1 MIRLAAVACSDGS
14 CNGGGGSRA
23 GADER
28 RTLKRSA
35 IVKTAVASLVCAV
48 LVGASLL
55 AGAQATKQPPRVA
68 YVWLYRI
75 GPSAPFVEAFAD
87 RIKELGWI
95 DGKTIQ
101 VSYRDADG
109 DPEKLAAIM
118 RELVEAKVDLI
129 VAACTPEAKAAKQ
142 ATTTIPVVVAATG
155 DPVKS
160 GLVASWARPGGNIT
174 GVSASWL
181 DLSAKRME
189 VLNEVAP
196 KVRRAAVLWNPI
208 RGDNAFE
215 VEVMRDTARKLG
227 IDLASHQV
235 RDRDEI
241 ELTLEAMAKDGTQAV
256 TETGDP
262 VMFTYSRHLID
273 FADKM
278 HIPAIYDNR
287 FFVDQGGLM
296 SYGPNLPSLH
306 RRAAD
311 YVDKILKGAK
321 PADLPFEQPSK
332 FELVINLKAANA
344 LGLKVPRAMLVRAD
358 EVIR

>member
-1 MIRLAAVACSDGS
+1 MIRLAQAMACGVSAVWLG
-14 CNGGGGSRA
+14 
-23 GADER
+23 
-28 RTLKRSA
+28 
-35 IVKTAVASLVCAV
+35 VSLV
-48 LVGASLL
+48 

-68 YVWLYRI
+68 YVWLYRL

-87 RIKELGWI
+87 RIKELGWV
-95 DGKTIQ
+95 DGKTIRI
-101 VSYRDADG
+101 SYRDAEG
-109 DPEKLAAIM
+109 DPEKLAEIM
-118 RELVEAKVDLI
+118 RELVETKVDVI

-174 GVSASWL
+174 GVSTSWL
-181 DLSAKRME
+181 ELSAKRME

-196 KVRRAAVLWNPI
+196 KVKRASVLWNPI
-208 RGDNAFE
+208 RGDNAVE
-215 VEVMRDTARKLG
+215 VEVMQDAARKFG
-227 IDLASHQV
+227 IELKSHQI

-241 ELTLEAMAKDGTQAV
+241 DVTLDAMAKEGTQAL
-256 TETGDP
+256 TQAGDP
-262 VMFTYSRHLID
+262 VVYNYARHLLD
-273 FADKM
+273 FAAKQR
-278 HIPAIYDNR
+278 IPAIYDNR

-296 SYGPNLPSLH
+296 SYGPNLPELH
-306 RRAAD
+306 RHAAD

-321 PADLPFEQPSK
+321 PAELPFEQPSK

-344 LGLKVPRAMLVRAD
+344 LGLKIPHAMLVRAD

>member
-1 MIRLAAVACSDGS
+1 MRRVVAKLAWV
-14 CNGGGGSRA
+14 
-23 GADER
+23 
-28 RTLKRSA
+28 
-35 IVKTAVASLVCAV
+35 
-48 LVGASLL
+48 LL
-55 AGAQATKQPPRVA
+55 AGLLAFQPPVSAQEKKTPRVA

-87 RIKELGWI
+87 RLKELGWI
-95 DGKTIQ
+95 DGKTIR

-118 RELVEAKVDLI
+118 RELVDSKVDLI

-160 GLVASWARPGGNIT
+160 GLVASWAKPGGNIT
-174 GVSASWL
+174 GLSASWL
-181 DLSAKRME
+181 DLSAKRMQ

-196 KVRRAAVLWNPI
+196 NVKRAAVLWNPI
-208 RGDNAFE
+208 RGDNAYE
-215 VEVMRDTARKLG
+215 VEVMQDAGRKLG
-227 IDLASHQV
+227 IELQSHQV
-235 RDRDEI
+235 RDRE
-241 ELTLEAMAKDGTQAV
+241 EMEVTLHAMARDGTQAV

-262 VMFTYSRHLID
+262 IMFTYSRHVLD
-273 FADKM
+273 FADERR
-278 HIPAIYDNR
+278 IPAIYDNR
-287 FFVDQGGLM
+287 FFVDAGGLM
-296 SYGPNLPSLH
+296 SYGPNLPTLH

-332 FELVINLKAANA
+332 FELVINLKAAQA
-344 LGLKVPRAMLVRAD
+344 LGLKIPHAVLVRAD
-358 EVIR
+358 EVLR

>member
-1 MIRLAAVACSDGS
+1 VQWLERFTGS
-14 CNGGGGSRA
+14 WRPGTDIETEA
-23 GADER
+23 F
-28 RTLKRSA
+28 
-35 IVKTAVASLVCAV
+35 VKTAIASLVCV
-48 LVGASLL
+48 LLGVSLV
-55 AGAQATKQPPRVA
+55 AGAQSTKQPPRVA

-95 DGKTIQ
+95 NGKTIQ
-101 VSYRDADG
+101 ISYRDADG

-118 RELVEAKVDLI
+118 RELVETKVDLI

-196 KVRRAAVLWNPI
+196 KVKRAAVLWNPI

-215 VEVMRDTARKLG
+215 VEVMQATARKLG
-227 IDLASHQV
+227 MDLASHQV

-241 ELTLEAMAKDGTQAV
+241 EVTLETMAKDGTQAV

-273 FADKM
+273 FADRVRV
-278 HIPAIYDNR
+278 PAIYDNR

-296 SYGPNLPSLH
+296 SYGPNLPTLH

-321 PADLPFEQPSK
+321 PGDLPFEQPSK

-344 LGLKVPRAMLVRAD
+344 LGLKIPQAMLVRAD